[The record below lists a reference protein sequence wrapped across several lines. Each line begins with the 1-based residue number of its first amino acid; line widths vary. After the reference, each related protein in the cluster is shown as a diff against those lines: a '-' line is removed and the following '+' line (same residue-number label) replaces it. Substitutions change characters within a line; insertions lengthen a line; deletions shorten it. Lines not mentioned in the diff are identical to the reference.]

1 VTLMTGGTA
10 TGQGHETTY
19 KQIIATELGI
29 DPKKVRYVSGD
40 TDKIPTGG
48 GHGGARSLMIVGS
61 AVLNT
66 SHEVVN
72 KGKQAAAHVLE
83 AAVQDIEFKAG
94 KFSIAGTDR
103 AIALLDLEK
112 QLRAMAASLPEGVP
126 DTLSSS
132 QTFER
137 KSFSY
142 PNGAH
147 VCEVEVDPDTGTIDI
162 TAYTVVDDFGRIINP
177 LIAGGQVM
185 GGAVQGIGQ
194 AMLEGVEYDETG
206 QLLTGS
212 FMDYCMPR
220 ASDIPDFNLQ
230 FNQDAPTASNPLGV
244 KGAGEAGATGAPPA
258 VVNAVMD
265 ALKDYGIA
273 HLDMPLTPIKVWTA
287 IQHSQ
292 AKAAA
297 E

>member
-1 VTLMTGGTA
+1 
-10 TGQGHETTY
+10 
-19 KQIIATELGI
+19 
-29 DPKKVRYVSGD
+29 
-40 TDKIPTGG
+40 
-48 GHGGARSLMIVGS
+48 
-61 AVLNT
+61 
-66 SHEVVN
+66 
-72 KGKQAAAHVLE
+72 
-83 AAVQDIEFKAG
+83 
-94 KFSIAGTDR
+94 
-103 AIALLDLEK
+103 
-112 QLRAMAASLPEGVP
+112 
-126 DTLSSS
+126 
-132 QTFER
+132 
-137 KSFSY
+137 
-142 PNGAH
+142 
-147 VCEVEVDPDTGTIDI
+147 
-162 TAYTVVDDFGRIINP
+162 
-177 LIAGGQVM
+177 
-185 GGAVQGIGQ
+185 
-194 AMLEGVEYDETG
+194 MLEGVEYDETG

-265 ALKDYGIA
+265 ALKNYGIA

>member
-1 VTLMTGGTA
+1 
-10 TGQGHETTY
+10 
-19 KQIIATELGI
+19 
-29 DPKKVRYVSGD
+29 
-40 TDKIPTGG
+40 
-48 GHGGARSLMIVGS
+48 
-61 AVLNT
+61 
-66 SHEVVN
+66 
-72 KGKQAAAHVLE
+72 
-83 AAVQDIEFKAG
+83 
-94 KFSIAGTDR
+94 
-103 AIALLDLEK
+103 
-112 QLRAMAASLPEGVP
+112 
-126 DTLSSS
+126 
-132 QTFER
+132 
-137 KSFSY
+137 
-142 PNGAH
+142 
-147 VCEVEVDPDTGTIDI
+147 
-162 TAYTVVDDFGRIINP
+162 VVDDFGRIINP